1 MSDLAELIRLVQ
13 IENIRVVEAELRTSI
28 RPSDEPD
35 ELEADIGRNAKVV
48 QLPDDGVFI
57 IRVDCA
63 FTAHRMSDKDST
75 DKKSKAGAGAVIAVA
90 VSFEA
95 TYRVPA
101 TVSAPEGVLTEFA
114 EINGIF
120 NAWPYFREFVHAA
133 LARMGLP
140 PFILPVYRLN
150 SARKP
155 ESKGR
160 RETKKR
166 HKTAAKTH

>member
-1 MSDLAELIRLVQ
+1 MSDITELIRLVQ
-13 IENIRVVEAELRTSI
+13 IENIRVVEADLRTSI

-35 ELEADIGRNAKVV
+35 ELEADISRNAKVV

-63 FTAHRMSDKDST
+63 FTAHRMSEKDST
-75 DKKSKAGAGAVIAVA
+75 EKKSKAAAGAVIAVA

-101 TVSAPEGVLTEFA
+101 TVSAPEDVLNEFA

-140 PFILPVYRLN
+140 PFILPVYRLT
-150 SARKP
+150 SPRQP
-155 ESKGR
+155 EGKSK
-160 RETKKR
+160 RETKER
-166 HKTAAKTH
+166 PKTTAKTH